1 MYKCRGVAC
10 RARGGGGGGGGGEGG
25 WEDYGFSY
33 FNFQTKQ
40 DPRVSVSNF
49 GDTAFYWCLRNYTD
63 QKLHDFYSVGYSFWT
78 APSRFF

>member
-10 RARGGGGGGGGGEGG
+10 RARGGRGGGGGEGG
-25 WEDYGFSY
+25 WEAYGFSY

-49 GDTAFYWCLRNYTD
+49 GDTAFYWCLEIIRTRNFTT
-63 QKLHDFYSVGYSFWT
+63 FTV
-78 APSRFF
+78 